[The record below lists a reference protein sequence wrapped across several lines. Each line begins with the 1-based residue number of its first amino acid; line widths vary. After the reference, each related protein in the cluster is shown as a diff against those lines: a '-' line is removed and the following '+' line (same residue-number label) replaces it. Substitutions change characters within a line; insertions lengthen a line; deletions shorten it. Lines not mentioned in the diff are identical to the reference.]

1 MNKLLLSFLFFIVL
15 NTAYAQRTQTLFDSS
30 WKFFKADI
38 TGGEK
43 ENLDDKNWR
52 TVLLPH
58 DWSIE
63 DLPNQSD
70 SVRGPFSAS
79 SIGATAT
86 GYTIGGTAWY
96 RKHFTLNNIPG
107 KKVTIYFDGV
117 YLNSEVWI
125 NEHYLGNH
133 PYGYT
138 AFYHDLTPYL
148 KQNGENVLAVRVR
161 NEGKNSRWYSGSGI
175 YRHVWLTTTNT
186 THVDEWG
193 VYITTPEVNANTA
206 SINIQTKLAADNG
219 ASLQLHT
226 QILDG
231 ENKIVASAETPVI
244 ADKNELDQTVKIA
257 LIQPC
262 GLPMRL
268 TSIMQLQM

>member
-1 MNKLLLSFLFFIVL
+1 MNKLLLSILSFILL

-30 WKFFKADI
+30 WKFLKADV
-38 TGGEK
+38 TNGEK
-43 ENLDDKNWR
+43 EDLDDKNWR
-52 TVLLPH
+52 IVLLPH

-70 SVRGPFSAS
+70 SVKGPFSAS

-117 YLNSEVWI
+117 YMNSDVWI

-138 AFYHDLTPYL
+138 AFYYDLTPWL
-148 KQNGENVLAVRVR
+148 KTNGEENVIAVRVR

-175 YRHVWLTTTNT
+175 YRHVWLTQLTQLMLMN
-186 THVDEWG
+186 G
-193 VYITTPEVNANTA
+193 VYILPHQSFANTA
-206 SINIQTKLAADNG
+206 TINIQKQRLLTMMEH
-219 ASLQLHT
+219 S
-226 QILDG
+226 
-231 ENKIVASAETPVI
+231 
-244 ADKNELDQTVKIA
+244 VKTA
-257 LIQPC
+257 HKY
-262 GLPMRL
+262 
-268 TSIMQLQM
+268 S